1 MHTQKAVEVEKKGL
15 GLKAERVQDVGMSLR
30 LKAER
35 VQELLTAI
43 PEWRLTGGGT
53 TISRTYRFAEPR
65 SATAYAMYIRE
76 LAAGENQ
83 PAAVS
88 LTGSQ
93 VRINLTGRP
102 QLGRARYLTEAEF
115 RFAAR
120 LG

>member
-1 MHTQKAVEVEKKGL
+1 MHTHNAVEVEKKDP
-15 GLKAERVQDVGMSLR
+15 VVDLR

-35 VQELLTAI
+35 VQELLKAI

-53 TISRTYRFAEPR
+53 AIGRTYRFAGPR
-65 SATAYAMYIRE
+65 SATAYAVYVRE
-76 LAAGENQ
+76 LAAGETQ
-83 PAAVS
+83 PVAVS
-88 LTGSQ
+88 LSGSQ